1 MIQIWLFLLTV
12 LWHGRQI
19 EWMSR
24 LDFLWQ
30 WQAYTEKQEMEA
42 LQQSNRVKLKI
53 IKKMCKKFQSLL
65 FHALISVEFLFIS
78 ENSI

>member
-12 LWHGRQI
+12 LWHGRQV

-42 LQQSNRVKLKI
+42 LQQSNRVNLLKT
-53 IKKMCKKFQSLL
+53 L
-65 FHALISVEFLFIS
+65 
-78 ENSI
+78 